1 MVLHSVKI
9 NGVTYTCV
17 STLTPKIEAEYYY
30 DETTLDGKRHRKLK
44 GKKTNYEIVFFND
57 LSGSYEKLL
66 EFLNGENVV
75 TLSVPRTN
83 GEDVAEFYPDI
94 VNYKVKGFLNNG
106 KFFENGLKVSFD
118 RVDFNE

>member
-1 MVLHSVKI
+1 MLYEVKI
-9 NGVTYTCV
+9 NWVPYNCV

-30 DETTLDGKRHRKLK
+30 DETTLDGKRHRKQK

-66 EFLNGENVV
+66 EVLNGENVV
-75 TLSVPRTN
+75 RLEVPRTN
-83 GEDVAEFYPDI
+83 GTDVADFYPDI
-94 VNYKVKGFLNNG
+94 DSYKAKGFLNNG
-106 KFFENGLKVSFD
+106 KFFENGMKVSFD

>member
-30 DETTLDGKRHRKLK
+30 DETTLDGKRHRKPK

-66 EFLNGENVV
+66 EFLNGENIV
-75 TLSVPRTN
+75 TLAVPRTN
-83 GEDVAEFYPDI
+83 GEDIAEFYPDI